1 MILESLLVA
10 IVAGLA
16 TGDAV
21 FAADATETVTTITI
35 EGMHCVSCAKKLT
48 KTFQAVPNVGA
59 VEVSAETGLA
69 TIAPKADEVPSAKLL
84 WEAVEKAGYKP
95 VKLVGPGGTFDKAPQ
110 E

>member
-1 MILESLLVA
+1 MILKSLLVTVV
-10 IVAGLA
+10 IGLG
-16 TGDAV
+16 TGGSV
-21 FAADATETVTTITI
+21 FAADTTDTVTTITI

-110 E
+110 S